1 MRGAGVRRLACA
13 PGDTN
18 ADSVWFSGRS
28 VNDLYNGAAFSG
40 TLYGPNAQLFGA
52 LSMYIVP

>member
-1 MRGAGVRRLACA
+1 MNGVLEVRLAGA

-28 VNDLYNGAAFSG
+28 VNDLYSGAAFSG
-40 TLYGPNAQLFGA
+40 SLYGPNAQLFGT